1 MQAQLDAL
9 ARRVSVNRADIDALE
24 ARADK
29 SDARADDLAGRIE
42 IDRDMIAELQDE
54 GVLSREHAAQMEQA
68 LKSSRTIG
76 AALGMIM
83 ASRNVCEDEAFT
95 ILRTASQN
103 YNRKL
108 RDLAHELVASG
119 DPTRMDGDAC

>member
-1 MQAQLDAL
+1 MAGPTILEG
-9 ARRVSVNRADIDALE
+9 RV
-24 ARADK
+24 
-29 SDARADDLAGRIE
+29 E
-42 IDRDMIAELQDE
+42 IDRELIAELQGE

-83 ASRNVCEDEAFT
+83 ASRHVCEDEAFT
-95 ILRTASQN
+95 ILTTASQN

-108 RDLAHELVASG
+108 RDLAHELVATAGQGRIDG
-119 DPTRMDGDAC
+119 DPC

>member
-1 MQAQLDAL
+1 M
-9 ARRVSVNRADIDALE
+9 SVNRANIDALV

-29 SDARADDLAGRIE
+29 SDARADDLEGRIE
-42 IDRDMIAELQDE
+42 IDQELIAELQGE

-76 AALGMIM
+76 AAHGMIM
-83 ASRNVCEDEAFT
+83 ASRHVCEDEAFT

-108 RDLAHELVASG
+108 RDLAHELVASAG
-119 DPTRMDGDAC
+119 PGRMDGDAC